1 MIFSITRIAT
11 MELAEAAVRLI
22 PKSPKATYGFSGNSK
37 IQNVTKRPFVTRT
50 TNK

>member
-1 MIFSITRIAT
+1 MIFLITRIAT

-22 PKSPKATYGFSGNSK
+22 PKSPKVAYAFSGNTK
-37 IQNVTKRPFVTRT
+37 PQNVTKRPFVTRT

>member
-1 MIFSITRIAT
+1 

-22 PKSPKATYGFSGNSK
+22 PKSPKAAYGFSGNTK
-37 IQNVTKRPFVTRT
+37 TQNATKRPFVTRT